1 MTALA
6 DAFVDAVI
14 TRDFA
19 EARSLLH
26 DEIDFRAMTPRRIW
40 EADGPSDVEAHLRNW
55 VADPEEEVSRI
66 EATEPGAVEDTLR
79 VGWRVHVRNA
89 EGLMTFEQ
97 QAYLR
102 EREVGSA
109 GCA

>member
-1 MTALA
+1 
-6 DAFVDAVI
+6 
-14 TRDFA
+14 
-19 EARSLLH
+19 
-26 DEIDFRAMTPRRIW
+26 MTPRRIW

-55 VADPEEEVSRI
+55 LADPEEEVSRI

-89 EGLMTFEQ
+89 EGPQTFEQ

-102 EREVGSA
+102 ERDGQIAWLRVICSGPRPTGDASA
-109 GCA
+109 